1 MSIDLR
7 SDTVTRP
14 TPAMRAVISSAPVGD
29 DVFGDDPSIAALEA
43 RAAALLG
50 KERALFVPSGT
61 MANQLAL
68 RVHTRPGDEVVLHA
82 KAHIYNYESGAGAA
96 LAGVSMRLLESPDGS
111 LDVDALRASLHTGTD
126 PHYAPTT
133 LVCFENTANG
143 CGGTVVPQANV
154 ADVAALVRPHGIA
167 LHLDGARLM
176 NAVVASGCAAAELAA
191 PFDTVSLC
199 LSKGLGAPVGSV
211 LAGDARRIAVAH
223 RYRKMYGGGMRQA
236 GLLAAAALYA
246 LDHHVERLADDHANA
261 RRIAEGLNALDGVT
275 VALERVQTNL
285 VYFEL
290 DPSHPLSTIHP
301 NGESALVAALD
312 EAGVRITGG
321 AHRLRAV
328 THLDVTTEA
337 IERALEVFAR
347 VLAGGSAQG

>member
-1 MSIDLR
+1 MPIDLR

-14 TPAMRAVISSAPVGD
+14 TAAMRAAMASAAVGD
-29 DVFGDDPSIAALEA
+29 DVFGDDPSVNALEA
-43 RAAALLG
+43 AAAALLG

-68 RVHTRPGDEVVLHA
+68 RAHTRPGDEVILHA

-96 LAGVSMRLLESPDGS
+96 LAGVSMRLLESADGS
-111 LDVDALRASLHTGTD
+111 LDVDAVSAALHTGSD

-143 CGGTVVPQANV
+143 CGGTVLPQANIEAV
-154 ADVAALVRPHGIA
+154 ARVVRPHGVR

-176 NAVVASGCAAAELAA
+176 NAVVASGQSAASLAA

-211 LAGDARRIAVAH
+211 LAGDRDAIARAY

-236 GLLAAAALYA
+236 GILAAAAHHA
-246 LDHHVERLADDHANA
+246 LEHHVERLATDHANA
-261 RRIAEGLNALDGVT
+261 QRLAHGLHALDGIS

-285 VYFEL
+285 VYFDL
-290 DPSHPLSTIHP
+290 DPSHPLAGCDAS
-301 NGESALVAALD
+301 GESALVAALRA
-312 EAGVRITGG
+312 AGVWITGG

-328 THLDVTTEA
+328 THLDVDA
-337 IERALEVFAR
+337 ADIDRALSRVAQ
-347 VLAGGSAQG
+347 VLAEA